1 MRNLYHVSYP
11 YLHYFNDNLRVF
23 GARLCALN
31 SLKHYI
37 FSQYHKSSFQAGHGD
52 YNCSNVPSKQIP
64 AQRDHIRV
72 RLFQYVPHPK
82 TTQPPAKP
90 RHFKDQILYG
100 FHDLL
105 LEKTAASI
113 FIRVGLAS
121 DRDDRDFIPS
131 FRRCFVSVLNMCFKL
146 AAVLHFT

>member
-1 MRNLYHVSYP
+1 MFLELDSAHWIHWNT
-11 YLHYFNDNLRVF
+11 
-23 GARLCALN
+23 
-31 SLKHYI
+31 I
-37 FSQYHKSSFQAGHGD
+37 FSHNITKAASTAGHGD

-146 AAVLHFT
+146 AAVLHFTWLRCSRLHWVADTRHPIT